1 MDVIARY
8 ANAAAS
14 CIEGGFDGIQIHAA
28 HGYLGSQFLSP
39 RTNLR
44 SDQWGGSLENRSRF
58 LLEAVKATRSAIGP
72 NKALSVKLNSA
83 DFQRGGF
90 AFEESL
96 QVAQWLE
103 AAGVDLIEISG
114 GTYEQP
120 RLMGIEG
127 VEPVE
132 QPNVAASTLAREAY
146 FVDFAQAMKRVL
158 KVPLMVTGGFRS
170 RAAMEQA
177 LRQGGADLIGLGRP
191 LCAQPDGA
199 ARLLAGADTLPST
212 ERELALFPPLLS
224 FLRGIKTLRAIDSFA
239 VQYWYYAQIYALGRT
254 GQTDLGK
261 SVFSSFLEVEKTHKA
276 WLKARRG

>member
-1 MDVIARY
+1 M
-8 ANAAAS
+8 
-14 CIEGGFDGIQIHAA
+14 
-28 HGYLGSQFLSP
+28 
-39 RTNLR
+39 
-44 SDQWGGSLENRSRF
+44 
-58 LLEAVKATRSAIGP
+58 
-72 NKALSVKLNSA
+72 
-83 DFQRGGF
+83 
-90 AFEESL
+90 